1 MYSTKLAL
9 TWYVNSSVG
18 FVEAFHSFGVLLL
31 TSWFV
36 SPTSCRSICVF
47 DGFPSM
53 IEEVP
58 CGALFLLWNGSGLV
72 KGFPV
77 IPWVWML
84 FFDIAQALV
93 GTVLVGPLL
102 KSFPRIVWL
111 LVLVPIRL

>member
-1 MYSTKLAL
+1 MWYRFTGMSLWISDFINQPL
-9 TWYVNSSVG
+9 TLPVR
-18 FVEAFHSFGVLLL
+18 FGVLLL
-31 TSWFV
+31 TSRFV

-58 CGALFLLWNGSGLV
+58 CGALFLLWNGSGLG

-84 FFDIAQALV
+84 FFDITQAL
-93 GTVLVGPLL
+93 TVLVGPLL
-102 KSFPRIVWL
+102 KSFPRS
-111 LVLVPIRL
+111 

>member
-1 MYSTKLAL
+1 MPLILCCKHLCGS
-9 TWYVNSSVG
+9 N
-18 FVEAFHSFGVLLL
+18 FGVLLL

-102 KSFPRIVWL
+102 KSFPRS
-111 LVLVPIRL
+111 